1 LCPSQEGS
9 IWHFTAEHFE
19 GSRPFTVQTNY
30 RGFSEGDVLLK
41 E

>member
-1 LCPSQEGS
+1 M
-9 IWHFTAEHFE
+9 FTAEHFE

-30 RGFSEGDVLLK
+30 RGFSEGDDDDVLVN

>member
-1 LCPSQEGS
+1 M
-9 IWHFTAEHFE
+9 FTAEHYE

-30 RGFSEGDVLLK
+30 RGFSEGDDDVLLN